1 MGVEIVDFLTK
12 EIIYQKSSQEITSL
26 LYEALIDNT
35 KKAMEDIQA
44 NRLIDANEK
53 LKKVND
59 ILERLGVGLNYE
71 AGIMADQLDTLY
83 NYMADLVIKAN
94 INKNI
99 EPLKEV
105 LTIAEELA
113 EAWQTAMKNNKPNQ
127 TQQRLL
133 KKANAYEK
141 NVMVYEQ
148 DMNSVEEGK

>member
-1 MGVEIVDFLTK
+1 MDFLTK

-35 KKAMEDIQA
+35 KQAIQDIEASKLIEA
-44 NRLIDANEK
+44 NGK

-59 ILERLGVGLNYE
+59 ILERLGVGINYE
-71 AGIMADQLDTLY
+71 AGIIADQLDALY

-94 INKNI
+94 IKKDI

-105 LTIAEELA
+105 LSILEDISG
-113 EAWQTAMKNNKPNQ
+113 AWQTAMKNNKS
-127 TQQRLL
+127 TQIQQLF

-141 NVMVYEQ
+141 NVMVYER
-148 DMNSVEEGK
+148 DMNTVEEGK

>member
-1 MGVEIVDFLTK
+1 VDFLTK

-35 KKAMEDIQA
+35 KTAMEDIQA
-44 NRLIDANEK
+44 TRFIDANEK

-71 AGIMADQLDTLY
+71 AGIMADQLDALY

-94 INKNI
+94 INKDS

-113 EAWQTAMKNNKPNQ
+113 EAWQTAMKSNKPNQ
-127 TQQRLL
+127 TQQRLF
-133 KKANAYEK
+133 KKTNAYEK
-141 NVMVYEQ
+141 NVMVYER
-148 DMNSVEEGK
+148 DMNTVEEGK